1 MDNLQ
6 PNLKA
11 HETDFITEFMM
22 NYSLFFFVMCLIT
35 ITLIVGIVL
44 TCITDIKSS
53 KKKKCKD
60 EKGVKNN
67 EL

>member
-6 PNLKA
+6 PSLKV

-35 ITLIVGIVL
+35 ITIIVGILL

-60 EKGVKNN
+60 KKGEKINDF
-67 EL
+67 

>member
-6 PNLKA
+6 PSLKV
-11 HETDFITEFMM
+11 HETNFIMEFML

-53 KKKKCKD
+53 KKEKQKMKK
-60 EKGVKNN
+60 E
-67 EL
+67 

>member
-44 TCITDIKSS
+44 TLSLIHI
-53 KKKKCKD
+53 
-60 EKGVKNN
+60 
-67 EL
+67 